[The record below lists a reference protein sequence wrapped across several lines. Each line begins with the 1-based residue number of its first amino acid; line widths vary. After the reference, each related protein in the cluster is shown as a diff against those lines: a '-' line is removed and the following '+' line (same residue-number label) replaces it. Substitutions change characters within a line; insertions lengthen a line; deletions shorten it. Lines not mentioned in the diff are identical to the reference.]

1 MILGLDLFFFLL
13 FLLFYFF
20 VLCRLIQLMNIDIL
34 TCGDCL
40 VDYVDQLIDS
50 VKFQTIGFRD
60 LVHLP
65 NVF

>member
-1 MILGLDLFFFLL
+1 
-13 FLLFYFF
+13 
-20 VLCRLIQLMNIDIL
+20 MNIDIL
-34 TCGDCL
+34 TCRDCL